1 MSDGSKTE
9 ERAKRPGTLKSLALA
24 MASWRTASVTLLSF
38 SSGLPLGLVW
48 IAIPDWLRSSGVDIR
63 VVGLVTLA
71 QAPWSFKFLWSPL
84 MDRYVPPFWGR
95 RRGWMALAQVALFAT
110 TLALAGLGS
119 HPEAAWVVGALAMAV
134 AFSAA
139 TQDIA
144 IDAYSV
150 EVLRKEEQGVAVGA
164 RVALYRAAM
173 FIAGSAAITLAGRIS
188 WSWVVIGLALLYLP
202 LLLITRFAPEPEE
215 RVPPPRSLKD
225 AVWYPFVGFL
235 NRHRAL
241 EILAFVFA
249 YKLADNLGGSLLRP
263 FLVDMGYSALH
274 RGVALG
280 TIGLFG
286 TIIGTL
292 IGGAWT
298 TVLGLGR
305 ALWVFGVV
313 QIVSN
318 VGYVLVA
325 RAGAPN
331 EWLMY
336 SAIGFEQVTQGLG
349 TGAFSVLLLRLTQ
362 KRFSATQFALLSS
375 LFSIPRVVAGPISG
389 FAVHAMGWEQFFW
402 FTMVAGVPGMLLLSR
417 FVPLGVKDPNFD
429 VETQVRPATRA
440 LSRGALTTAAVLAG
454 VGGILLGG
462 LTTALLGA
470 MQAVRTKPAD
480 GFDFGAA
487 LSAMLQPASITDWV
501 TLAGIVIFGVV
512 VGLLTA
518 AALAA
523 RSGAFYIPEEEAPP
537 TPPPG
542 AAEAR

>member
-1 MSDGSKTE
+1 MSDGRKTE
-9 ERAKRPGTLKSLALA
+9 ERAQRPGTLKSLAMA
-24 MASWRTASVTLLSF
+24 MASWRTAAVTLLSF

-48 IAIPDWLRSSGVDIR
+48 IAIPDWLRTAGVDIR
-63 VVGLVTLA
+63 IVGLVTLA

-95 RRGWMALAQVALFAT
+95 RRGWMALAQLALFVT
-110 TLALAGLGS
+110 TLALAGVS
-119 HPEAAWVVGALAMAV
+119 DHPEAAWVVGALAMAV

-188 WSWVVIGLALLYLP
+188 WKWVVIGLAALYLP
-202 LLLITRFAPEPEE
+202 LLFVTRFAPEPEE
-215 RVPPPRSLKD
+215 RLPPPRSLKD

-235 NRHRAL
+235 TRHRAL

-263 FLVDMGYSALH
+263 FLVDMGYSAMH

-305 ALWVFGVV
+305 ALWIFGVV

-318 VGYVLVA
+318 VGYIFVA

-331 EWLMY
+331 ELLMY
-336 SAIGFEQVTQGLG
+336 TAIGFEQVTQGLG

-389 FAVHAMGWEQFFW
+389 YAVHAMGWEQFFW
-402 FTMVAGVPGMLLLSR
+402 FTMVAGIPGMLLLAR
-417 FVPLGVKDPNFD
+417 FVPMGVKDPNFD
-429 VETQVRPATRA
+429 AEAQVRPAIRA
-440 LSRGALTTAAVLAG
+440 LSRGTLMTTAVLTGVAG
-454 VGGILLGG
+454 IVLGG
-462 LTTALLGA
+462 LTTALLAA
-470 MQAVRTKPAD
+470 MQAVRTKPAG

-487 LSAMLQPASITDWV
+487 LTTMLQPASGTDWV
-501 TLAGIVIFGVV
+501 TLVGIVIFGVV
-512 VGLLTA
+512 VGLFTA

-523 RSGAFYIPEEEAPP
+523 RSGAFHIPQEEAPP
-537 TPPPG
+537 STTG

>member
-1 MSDGSKTE
+1 
-9 ERAKRPGTLKSLALA
+9 
-24 MASWRTASVTLLSF
+24 
-38 SSGLPLGLVW
+38 
-48 IAIPDWLRSSGVDIR
+48 
-63 VVGLVTLA
+63 
-71 QAPWSFKFLWSPL
+71 
-84 MDRYVPPFWGR
+84 
-95 RRGWMALAQVALFAT
+95 
-110 TLALAGLGS
+110 
-119 HPEAAWVVGALAMAV
+119 
-134 AFSAA
+134 
-139 TQDIA
+139 
-144 IDAYSV
+144 
-150 EVLRKEEQGVAVGA
+150 
-164 RVALYRAAM
+164 
-173 FIAGSAAITLAGRIS
+173 
-188 WSWVVIGLALLYLP
+188 
-202 LLLITRFAPEPEE
+202 
-215 RVPPPRSLKD
+215 
-225 AVWYPFVGFL
+225 
-235 NRHRAL
+235 
-241 EILAFVFA
+241 
-249 YKLADNLGGSLLRP
+249 
-263 FLVDMGYSALH
+263 
-274 RGVALG
+274 
-280 TIGLFG
+280 
-286 TIIGTL
+286 
-292 IGGAWT
+292 
-298 TVLGLGR
+298 VLGLGR

-440 LSRGALTTAAVLAG
+440 RSRGALTTAAVLAG

-470 MQAVRTKPAD
+470 MQAVRTKPTD

>member
-1 MSDGSKTE
+1 MSDGQKSE
-9 ERAKRPGTLKSLALA
+9 ARAERPGTLKSLAMA
-24 MASWRTASVTLLSF
+24 MASWRTAAVTLLSF

-48 IAIPDWLRSSGVDIR
+48 IAIPDWLRSAGVDIR

-95 RRGWMALAQVALFAT
+95 RRGWMAVAQVALFAT
-110 TLALAGLGS
+110 TLAMAGVAN
-119 HPEAAWVVGALAMAV
+119 HPEAAWVVGALALAV

-150 EVLRKEEQGVAVGA
+150 EVLRKEEQGIAVGA

-188 WSWVVIGLALLYLP
+188 WSIVVIGLALLYLP
-202 LLLITRFAPEPEE
+202 ILIITRFAPEPEE
-215 RVPPPRSLKD
+215 RLPPPRSLKE
-225 AVWYPFVGFL
+225 AAWYPFVGFL
-235 NRHRAL
+235 QRHRAL

-249 YKLADNLGGSLLRP
+249 YKLADNLGSSLMRP
-263 FLVDMGYSALH
+263 FLVDMGYSATD

-280 TIGLFG
+280 TLGLFG
-286 TIIGTL
+286 TIAGTL

-305 ALWVFGVV
+305 ALWLFGVI

-318 VGYVLVA
+318 LGYVFVA

-331 EWLMY
+331 ELLMY

-349 TGAFSVLLLRLTQ
+349 TGAFSVLLMRLTQ

-375 LFSIPRVVAGPISG
+375 LFSIPRVLAGPISG
-389 FAVHAMGWEQFFW
+389 FAVYAMGWENFFW
-402 FTMVAGVPGMLLLSR
+402 LTMVAGIPGLMLLAR
-417 FVPLGVKDPNFD
+417 FVPPGVKDPNFD
-429 VETQVRPATRA
+429 VEAQVRPATRA
-440 LSRGALTTAAVLAG
+440 MSRGALTTTAVLSGVAG
-454 VGGILLGG
+454 IVLGG

-470 MQAVRTKPAD
+470 MQAVRTNPAG

-487 LSAMLQPASITDWV
+487 LSAMLQPASVGDWV
-501 TLAGIVIFGVV
+501 TLAGIVIFGAM

-518 AALAA
+518 ATLAA
-523 RSGAFYIPEEEAPP
+523 RSGAFYLPEQEAPP
-537 TPPPG
+537 STTG

>member
-1 MSDGSKTE
+1 MSDGVKSE
-9 ERAKRPGTLKSLALA
+9 APAKRPGTLKSLALA

-38 SSGLPLGLVW
+38 ASGLPLGLVW
-48 IAIPDWLRSSGVDIR
+48 IAIPDWMRKSGVDIR

-71 QAPWSFKFLWSPL
+71 QAPWSFKFIWSPL

-95 RRGWMALAQVALFAT
+95 RRGWMAVAQVALFVT
-110 TLALAGLGS
+110 ILAMSGMGS
-119 HPEAAWVVGALAMAV
+119 NPEAAWVIGALAMAV

-144 IDAYSV
+144 IDAYTV
-150 EVLRKEEQGVAVGA
+150 EVLRKEEQGIAVGA

-173 FIAGSAAITLAGRIS
+173 FIAGAAAITLAGWYS
-188 WSWVVIGLALLYLP
+188 WKWVVAGLAFLYLP
-202 LLLITRFAPEPEE
+202 ILLITRFAPEPEE
-215 RVPPPRSLKD
+215 RFTPPKSLKE

-235 NRHRAL
+235 TRHRAL

-263 FLVDMGYSALH
+263 FLVDMGYSDVH

-286 TIIGTL
+286 TIAGTL

-318 VGYVLVA
+318 IGYVLVA
-325 RAGAPN
+325 RSPEPN
-331 EWLMY
+331 IPLMY
-336 SAIGFEQVTQGLG
+336 GAIGFEQVTQGLG

-375 LFSIPRVVAGPISG
+375 LFSIPRVLAGPMSG
-389 FAVHAMGWEQFFW
+389 FGVYAMGWELFFW
-402 FTMVAGVPGMLLLSR
+402 VSMVAGIPGLLLLAR
-417 FVPLGVKDPNFD
+417 FVPIGMKDPNFE
-429 VETQVRPATRA
+429 VQSRPVTRPVSGPVLAT
-440 LSRGALTTAAVLAG
+440 SAVLAG
-454 VGGILLGG
+454 VAGIVLGG
-462 LTTALLGA
+462 LTTALLTA
-470 MQAVRTKPAD
+470 MQAVRTKPQA
-480 GFDFGAA
+480 GFDFGSA
-487 LSAMLQPASITDWV
+487 LSAMLQPATSTDWV

-512 VGLLTA
+512 VGLITA
-518 AALAA
+518 AVLAA
-523 RSGAFYIPEEEAPP
+523 RSGAFYIPEQEAPP
-537 TPPPG
+537 SSAG
-542 AAEAR
+542 AGQ

>member
-1 MSDGSKTE
+1 MSDGRKTE
-9 ERAKRPGTLKSLALA
+9 ERTQRPGTLKSLALA
-24 MASWRTASVTLLSF
+24 MASWRTAAVTLLSF

-48 IAIPDWLRSSGVDIR
+48 IAIPDWLRTAGVDIR
-63 VVGLVTLA
+63 IVGLVTLA

-95 RRGWMALAQVALFAT
+95 RRGWMAVAQVALFAT
-110 TLALAGLGS
+110 TLALAGVS
-119 HPEAAWVVGALAMAV
+119 DHPEAAWVVGALAMAV

-150 EVLRKEEQGVAVGA
+150 EVLRKEEQGIAVGA
-164 RVALYRAAM
+164 KVALYRAAM

-188 WSWVVIGLALLYLP
+188 WKWVVIGLAALYLP
-202 LLLITRFAPEPEE
+202 MIVITRFAPEPEE
-215 RVPPPRSLKD
+215 RLPPPRSLKD

-235 NRHRAL
+235 TRHRAI

-249 YKLADNLGGSLLRP
+249 YKLADNLGSSLLRP
-263 FLVDMGYSALH
+263 FLVDMGYSAMH

-286 TIIGTL
+286 TILGTL

-305 ALWVFGVV
+305 ALWIFGVV

-318 VGYVLVA
+318 LGYVLVA

-331 EWLMY
+331 EVLMY

-349 TGAFSVLLLRLTQ
+349 TGAFSVLLIRLTQ

-389 FAVHAMGWEQFFW
+389 YAVHAMGWEQFFW
-402 FTMVAGVPGMLLLSR
+402 LTMVAGVPGLMLLAR
-417 FVPLGVKDPNFD
+417 FVPPGVKDPNFD
-429 VETQVRPATRA
+429 AEAQVRPAARA
-440 LSRGALTTAAVLAG
+440 VSRGALTTTAVLAG
-454 VGGILLGG
+454 VVGIVLGG
-462 LTTALLGA
+462 VTTALLAA
-470 MQAVRTKPAD
+470 MQAVRTNPSA

-487 LSAMLQPASITDWV
+487 LNAMLHPASGTDWV
-501 TLAGIVIFGVV
+501 TLVGIVIFGVV
-512 VGLLTA
+512 VGLFTA

-523 RSGAFYIPEEEAPP
+523 RSGAIYIPDEEAPP
-537 TPPPG
+537 TTG

>member
-1 MSDGSKTE
+1 MSDGVKSE
-9 ERAKRPGTLKSLALA
+9 APAKRPGTLKSLALA
-24 MASWRTASVTLLSF
+24 MASWRTASVALLSF

-63 VVGLVTLA
+63 VVGLITLA

-95 RRGWMALAQVALFAT
+95 RRGWMAVAQVALFAT
-110 TLALAGLGS
+110 TLAMAGLGS
-119 HPEAAWVVGALAMAV
+119 HPESAWVVGALALAV
-134 AFSAA
+134 AFASA

-144 IDAYSV
+144 IDAYAV
-150 EVLRKEEQGVAVGA
+150 EVLRKEEQGIAVGA

-173 FIAGSAAITLAGRIS
+173 FIAGSAAITLAGWLS
-188 WSWVVIGLALLYLP
+188 WRFVVIGLALLYVP
-202 LLLITRFAPEPEE
+202 TLLISRFAPEPEE
-215 RVPPPRSLKD
+215 HFTPPRSLKD

-235 NRHRAL
+235 TRHRAL
-241 EILAFVFA
+241 EILAFVFF

-263 FLVDMGYSALH
+263 FLVDMGYSDVH

-305 ALWVFGVV
+305 ALWLFGVV

-325 RAGAPN
+325 RAGEPN
-331 EWLMY
+331 VALMY
-336 SAIGFEQVTQGLG
+336 GAIGFEQLTQGLG

-375 LFSIPRVVAGPISG
+375 LFSIPRVIAGPISG
-389 FAVHAMGWEQFFW
+389 FSVYAMGWEQFFW
-402 FTMVAGVPGMLLLSR
+402 LTMVAGIPGLLLLAR
-417 FVPLGVKDPNFD
+417 FVPLGVKDPNFE
-429 VETQVRPATRA
+429 VQSRPVMRAVSGSVLAT
-440 LSRGALTTAAVLAG
+440 SAVLAG
-454 VGGILLGG
+454 VAGVVGGG
-462 LTTALLGA
+462 LTTALLSA
-470 MQAVRTKPAD
+470 MQAVRTKPAA
-480 GFDFGAA
+480 GFDFGSA
-487 LSAMLQPASITDWV
+487 LSALLQPASVSDWV
-501 TLAGIVIFGVV
+501 TLAGIVIFGVM

-518 AALAA
+518 AVLAA
-523 RSGAFYIPEEEAPP
+523 RSGAFYLPEQEAPP
-537 TPPPG
+537 SSAG
-542 AAEAR
+542 AGQ